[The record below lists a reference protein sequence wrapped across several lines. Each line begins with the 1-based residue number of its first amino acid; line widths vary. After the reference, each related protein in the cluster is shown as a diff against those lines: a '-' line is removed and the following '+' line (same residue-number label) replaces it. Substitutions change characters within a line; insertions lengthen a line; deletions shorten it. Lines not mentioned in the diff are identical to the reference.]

1 MGCRRERRFLT
12 TSLLSKI
19 SVPIDNPQIFH
30 IIFTTKIAYDIIFLE
45 LERGVRVTMNQ
56 ILQTEKRKEKGPVE
70 IRKIIKFFV
79 VAIIIFAIIL
89 IGLGIYYLVTNNNT
103 IGGRDQVID
112 TTPNVNIT
120 KQEDNILIEV
130 NSKLVI
136 SKIVYRW
143 NDDDDNIIEGENSTS
158 LSKTIDLPYGTNVLN
173 LTVIDI
179 NGKETKFQK
188 EYIVEGDGKP
198 VIELKL
204 TTDNKIKITVQDK
217 TDLQYVNYSWNNDE
231 PTKIETNAD
240 NKNLIEQ
247 IIEIPLGQNTLKV
260 EAVNIGNITSSKE
273 LEVKGIK
280 PPTLSFKKQGD
291 YLIIRAEDEIGLKVV
306 DYTLNGQKY
315 QLNYGNKTVIEY
327 KQAIPKGES
336 NMEITAENQDGGK
349 TTKKVKIIN

>member
-1 MGCRRERRFLT
+1 
-12 TSLLSKI
+12 
-19 SVPIDNPQIFH
+19 
-30 IIFTTKIAYDIIFLE
+30 
-45 LERGVRVTMNQ
+45 MNQ
-56 ILQTEKRKEKGPVE
+56 ILQTENRREKGPVE
-70 IRKIIKFFV
+70 IGKIIKFFV

-103 IGGRDQVID
+103 TGGQDQVID
-112 TTPNVNIT
+112 TAPDVNIT
-120 KQEDNILIEV
+120 KQEDKILIEV
-130 NSKLVI
+130 NSNIVI
-136 SKIVYRW
+136 SKIIYKW
-143 NDDDDNIIEGENSTS
+143 NDEGDKIIEGENSTS
-158 LSKTIDLPYGTNVLN
+158 LSKQVDLPFGTNILN

-231 PTKIETNAD
+231 PIKIEANAD

-247 IIEIPLGQNTLKV
+247 VIEIPLGQNTLKV
-260 EAVNIGNITSSKE
+260 EAVNIGNVTSSKE

-280 PPTLSFKKQGD
+280 SPTLSFKKQGD
-291 YLIIRAEDEIGLKVV
+291 AIIIRAEDETGLKII

-315 QLNYGNKTVIEY
+315 QINYGNKTVIEY
-327 KQAIPKGES
+327 KQAIQKGE
-336 NMEITAENQDGGK
+336 NYMEITAENQDGGK
-349 TTKKVKIIN
+349 TSKKVKIIN